1 MTDGRR
7 IATVTSYDELIAAF
21 RARADELKVT
31 RETLDSVTGL
41 QTGYSGK
48 LLAPVPMKSLG
59 RVSLGPMLQAM
70 GLAIVLVEDPEALR
84 RFAGQHAERKRTE
97 LATGKP
103 EILTR
108 PISLRKLRRMARLG
122 GIKRAEKL
130 SPKKRKMIALKAAM
144 AGVRKRRRRA
154 RLARSNSRQATH
166 VPDTCE

>member
-1 MTDGRR
+1 MSDERR

-31 RETLDSVTGL
+31 RETLDAVTGL
-41 QTGYSGK
+41 QAGYSGK

-84 RFAGQHAERKRTE
+84 RFATQHAERKKVPHRAGTQDII
-97 LATGKP
+97 TIQITRGK
-103 EILTR
+103 L
-108 PISLRKLRRMARLG
+108 KRMARLG
-122 GIKRAEKL
+122 GRARAL
-130 SPKKRKMIALKAAM
+130 NMTPKQRSKAARK
-144 AGVRKRRRRA
+144 AALALHRKRRRAARRA
-154 RLARSNSRQATH
+154 RPNPRPVTH